1 MLPGDTSQSE
11 TTPAPGSIDPEVRE
25 RQLARD
31 RARAP
36 LDQLLRRP
44 EVLLERLDGPRAGRT
59 LALLSVTLIAGY
71 SAYGLVLASFSGGA
85 QWWAAPAKL
94 ALGTVLAG
102 ALCLPSL
109 FLFLILAGG
118 EVQLR
123 HVLGAWLGLCA
134 STAIFLAGFG
144 PVAWIFTQS
153 STLLAPL
160 AVIHLL
166 LWSASLVASQRVLR
180 AGIRLWGAR
189 HGAWIAAWFAIFVLT
204 SLQMSTTL
212 RPLLGTGEQFFDPT
226 RKFFLVHWA
235 ESIHPDAHA
244 SPQGD

>member
-1 MLPGDTSQSE
+1 MNTESTAQPDPIQ
-11 TTPAPGSIDPEVRE
+11 PQNHIDPEVCE
-25 RQLARD
+25 KELDRD

-44 EVLLERLDGPRAGRT
+44 EVLLERLDGPGAGRT
-59 LALLSVTLIAGY
+59 LALLSVTLIAGFA
-71 SAYGLVLASFSGGA
+71 AYGLVLASFSGGA
-85 QWWAAPAKL
+85 QWWAAPTKL
-94 ALGTVLAG
+94 ALGTLLAG
-102 ALCLPSL
+102 ALCFPSL

-118 EVQLR
+118 EVRMR
-123 HVLGAWLGLCA
+123 HVLGVWLGLCA

-160 AVIHLL
+160 AVIHFV
-166 LWSASLVASQRVLR
+166 LWIGSLVGSQRVLR

-189 HGAWIAAWFAIFVLT
+189 RGAWVGAWFVIFVLT

-212 RPLLGTGEQFFDPT
+212 RPLLGSADRFFDPT

-235 ESIHPDAHA
+235 ESVDADVRA
-244 SPQGD
+244 RKE